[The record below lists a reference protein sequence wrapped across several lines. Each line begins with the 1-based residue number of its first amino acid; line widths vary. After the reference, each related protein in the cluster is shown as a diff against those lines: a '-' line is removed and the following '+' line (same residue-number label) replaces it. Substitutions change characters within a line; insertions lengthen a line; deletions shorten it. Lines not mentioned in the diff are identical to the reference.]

1 MFTQLGIKGRV
12 LLLTLLP
19 TSLLALLLGTY
30 FTSMQLADQHAQLLQ
45 RGQMIAEHLAP
56 LTAPALPNGEPALL
70 QRIASKALEQ
80 PDVRAVTLY
89 DQDGR
94 LRAHAGPNMHPQTR
108 PAVRGEQPQR
118 LTDRDTTRFV
128 QPILINH
135 LTLGETQASTG
146 DRPLGW
152 IEVEISHHGT
162 LLRGY
167 RSLFASLLLI
177 FACLGVAALLA
188 LRMSRSI
195 NKPLSIIQKGVAR
208 LKDGDLQT
216 RLPMLGSR
224 EMDQLAAGINR
235 MAAALQNAQEEL
247 QHSIELATEDVRQ
260 NLETIEI
267 QNIELDLARKE
278 ALEASRIK
286 SEFLANMSHE
296 IRTPLNG
303 ILGFTKL
310 LLRNE
315 VTPRQRDYLQ
325 TIEKSA
331 NNLLSIINEILD
343 FSKIEAGKLI
353 LENAPFNLRDLL
365 QETLTMLA
373 PEAHEKRLELVCLIY
388 RDTPLALVGDAMRL
402 KQVVTNL
409 VGNAIKFTH
418 EGTVTVRA
426 MLEEEDD
433 ERAQLRISVTDTGI
447 GLSESDLRQLF
458 HAFSQA
464 DNSVSR
470 QAGGTGLGLVIS
482 KRLIEQ
488 MGGEIGVESTPGEGS
503 EFWISI
509 SLPKTH
515 LLEEETYEELRGL
528 RVALLDGHELARQ
541 ALRHQLE
548 DAGLEVLEYAS
559 SDELLDAVANFP
571 DGRPLDLA
579 VLSINSRVL
588 PPERLGQYLHELE
601 AQGCKTL
608 TLCPT
613 TEQMLYHQ
621 ELGGDHRQ
629 LLSTPVYTRQLHDT
643 LCEVLCNRPAQRSE
657 PSPVLAPQSRAPR
670 LLCVDDNPANLLLV
684 ETLLNDLGA
693 EVTAVDSGFAALEQ
707 VRQQR
712 FDLIF
717 MDVQM
722 PGMDGLKT
730 TEAIRAWET
739 EQGRDQTP
747 IVALTAHALASERR
761 ALLQGGMDDYLTKPI
776 NEHQL
781 SQVVLKWTGLSLR
794 AAQAARLLEPTSE
807 QGGGL
812 PVLDHEEGLRLAAGK
827 ADLAADMLAML
838 LDSLDADR
846 QAILIA
852 WERRDR
858 EALIERVHRL
868 HGATRYC
875 GVPQLRAAC
884 QRCETLL
891 KQDAPEAHEALQALD
906 EAIQRLAR
914 TAAIAQ

>member
-19 TSLLALLLGTY
+19 TSLLALLLGIY
-30 FTSMQLADQHAQLLQ
+30 FTSMQLSDLHSQLLQ
-45 RGQMIAEHLAP
+45 RGQMLAEHLAP
-56 LTAPALPNGEPALL
+56 LTAPALPTSDPALL

-80 PDVRAVTLY
+80 PDVRAITLY
-89 DQDGR
+89 DQDGAP
-94 LRAHAGPNMHPQTR
+94 RAHAGPNMLPQTR
-108 PAVRGEQPQR
+108 PGLRGDQPLR

-128 QPILINH
+128 QPILVSH
-135 LTLGETQASTG
+135 LTLGETPAG
-146 DRPLGW
+146 ERPLGW
-152 IEVEISHHGT
+152 IELEISHQGT

-167 RSLFASLLLI
+167 RSLFASLMLI
-177 FACLGVAALLA
+177 IACLGVAALLA
-188 LRMSRSI
+188 LRMSRAI

-216 RLPMLGSR
+216 RLPELGSR

-235 MAAALQNAQEEL
+235 MAAALQDAQEEL
-247 QHSIELATEDVRQ
+247 QHNIEQATEDLRQ
-260 NLETIEI
+260 TLETIEI

-278 ALEASRIK
+278 ALEASRTK
-286 SEFLANMSHE
+286 SEFMANMSHE

-315 VTPRQRDYLQ
+315 LTPRQQDYLR
-325 TIEKSA
+325 TIQKSA
-331 NNLLSIINEILD
+331 DNLLGIINEILD
-343 FSKIEAGKLI
+343 FSKIEAGKLV
-353 LENAPFNLRDLL
+353 LENTPFNLRDLL
-365 QETLTMLA
+365 QDTLTMLA
-373 PEAHEKRLELVCLIY
+373 PQAHEKQLELVCLIY
-388 RDTPLALVGDAMRL
+388 RDTPLAVVGDAMRL
-402 KQVVTNL
+402 KQVLTNL

-418 EGTVTVRA
+418 EGTVAIRA
-426 MLEEEDD
+426 MLEDEDD
-433 ERAQLRISVTDTGI
+433 ECAQLRISVTDTGI
-447 GLSESDLRQLF
+447 GLSEDDLRVLF

-464 DNSVSR
+464 DNSISR

-488 MGGEIGVESTPGEGS
+488 MGGEIGVESAPGRGS

-509 SLPKTH
+509 SLPKTQ
-515 LLEEETYEELRGL
+515 LLEDDQPTALRGL
-528 RVALLDGHELARQ
+528 RVALLEGQELARQ
-541 ALRHQLE
+541 ALRLQLE
-548 DAGLEVLEYAS
+548 DAGLEVLEYTS
-559 SDELLDAVANFP
+559 PDDLLEAVSHYP
-571 DGRPLDLA
+571 DGRPIDLA
-579 VLSINSRVL
+579 VLSINSRTL
-588 PPERLGQYLHELE
+588 SPERLGQFLHELE
-601 AQGCKTL
+601 AQGSKTL

-613 TEQMLYHQ
+613 TDQMLYQQ
-621 ELGGDHRQ
+621 ELGDDHRQ
-629 LLSTPVYTRQLHDT
+629 LYSTPICARQLYES
-643 LCEVLCNRPAQRSE
+643 LGELVGARPAPRPE
-657 PSPVLAPQSRAPR
+657 PQPLALPPQTRPPR

-693 EVTAVDSGFAALEQ
+693 EVVAVDSGFGALEQ
-707 VRQQR
+707 VRR
-712 FDLIF
+712 RHFDLIF

-739 EQGRDQTP
+739 EQSRAQTP
-747 IVALTAHALASERR
+747 IVALTAHALANERR

-794 AAQAARLLEPTSE
+794 GGQISRSHEPAGE
-807 QGGGL
+807 HGNGL

-858 EALIERVHRL
+858 DALIERVHRL

-891 KQDAPEAHEALQALD
+891 KQDAPEAHEALQVLD

-914 TAAIAQ
+914 TAIGAQG

>member
-12 LLLTLLP
+12 VLLTLVP
-19 TSLLALLLGTY
+19 TSLLALLLGIY
-30 FTSMQLADQHAQLLQ
+30 FTSMQLSDLQSQLLQ
-45 RGQMIAEHLAP
+45 RGQMVAEHLAP
-56 LTAPALPNGEPALL
+56 LSAPALPTGDPVLL

-89 DQDGR
+89 DQNGEM
-94 LRAHAGPNMHPQTR
+94 RAHAGPSMLPHTR
-108 PAVRGEQPQR
+108 PSARGNKPQR
-118 LTDRDTTRFV
+118 ITDRDTTRFV
-128 QPILINH
+128 QPILISH
-135 LTLGETQASTG
+135 LTLGEPPEAG
-146 DRPLGW
+146 ERPLGW
-152 IEVEISHHGT
+152 VELEISHQGT

-177 FACLGVAALLA
+177 GACLGVAALLA
-188 LRMSRSI
+188 LRMSRAI
-195 NKPLSIIQKGVAR
+195 NKPLTIIQRGVAR
-208 LKDGDLQT
+208 LKDGELQT
-216 RLPMLGSR
+216 RLPELGSR

-235 MAAALQNAQEEL
+235 MAAALQNAQEEM
-247 QHSIELATEDVRQ
+247 QHSIEQATEDVRQ

-303 ILGFTKL
+303 ILGFTRL

-315 VTPRQRDYLQ
+315 LTQRQRDYLQ
-325 TIEKSA
+325 TIQKSA
-331 NNLLSIINEILD
+331 NNLLGIINEILD
-343 FSKIEAGKLI
+343 FSKIEAGKLV

-365 QETLTMLA
+365 QDTLTMLA
-373 PEAHEKRLELVCLIY
+373 PEAHTKQLELVCLIY
-388 RDTPLALVGDAMRL
+388 RDTPQALIGDSLRL
-402 KQVVTNL
+402 KQVLTNL
-409 VGNAIKFTH
+409 VSNAIKFTH
-418 EGTVTVRA
+418 EGTVVVRA
-426 MLEEEDD
+426 MLDDEDD
-433 ERAQLRISVTDTGI
+433 ERVQLRISVTDTGI
-447 GLSESDLRQLF
+447 GLSQEDLQLLF
-458 HAFSQA
+458 QAFSQA
-464 DNSVSR
+464 DNSISR

-482 KRLIEQ
+482 KRLVEE

-503 EFWISI
+503 NFWISL
-509 SLPKTH
+509 SLPKTEA
-515 LLEEETYEELRGL
+515 LDEDSFDDLRGL

-548 DAGLEVLEYAS
+548 DAALEVLEFS
-559 SDELLDAVANFP
+559 NTHELLESVVHSPDA
-571 DGRPLDLA
+571 RPIDLA
-579 VLSINSRVL
+579 VLSIDSRVM
-588 PPERLGQYLHELE
+588 PAERLGQYLHELE
-601 AQGCKTL
+601 AQGCKVL
-608 TLCPT
+608 VLCPT
-613 TEQMLYHQ
+613 TDQMLYQ
-621 ELGGDHRQ
+621 NELGDDHHP
-629 LLSTPVYTRQLHDT
+629 LLSKPICTRQLYSGLT
-643 LCEVLCNRPAQRSE
+643 ELLGTRPAVRSE
-657 PSPVLAPQSRAPR
+657 PAPIQQAQSRPPR

-693 EVTAVDSGFAALEQ
+693 EVTAVDSGFAAVEQ
-707 VRQQR
+707 VRR
-712 FDLIF
+712 RSFDLVF

-739 EQGRDQTP
+739 EQGRAQTP
-747 IVALTAHALASERR
+747 IVALTAHALANERR

-794 AAQAARLLEPTSE
+794 SGPPVRVLSPASEPSS
-807 QGGGL
+807 GL
-812 PVLDHEEGLRLAAGK
+812 PVLDHDEGLRLAAGK

-838 LDSLDADR
+838 LDSLEADR
-846 QAILIA
+846 QAILVA
-852 WERRDR
+852 WERWDR
-858 EALIERVHRL
+858 EALIERIHRL

-891 KQDAPEAHEALQALD
+891 KQDAPEALEALATLD
-906 EAIQRLAR
+906 EAMKRLAK
-914 TAAIAQ
+914 ASVGAQG

>member
-1 MFTQLGIKGRV
+1 MFTHFGIKGRV

-19 TSLLALLLGTY
+19 TSLLALLLGIY
-30 FTSMQLADQHAQLLQ
+30 FTTMQFSDLRYQLLQ
-45 RGQMIAEHLAP
+45 RGQMVAEHLAP
-56 LTAPALPNGEPALL
+56 LTAPALPNSDPALL
-70 QRIASKALEQ
+70 QRIANKALEQ

-89 DQDGR
+89 DQDGQM
-94 LRAHAGPNMHPQTR
+94 RAHAGPNMLVQTR
-108 PAVRGEQPQR
+108 PINRDDQPQR

-128 QPILINH
+128 QPILVSH
-135 LTLGETQASTG
+135 LTLGEPTAT
-146 DRPLGW
+146 DKLPLGW
-152 IEVEISHHGT
+152 IELEISHQGM

-177 FACLGVAALLA
+177 IACLGVAALLA
-188 LRMSRSI
+188 LRMSRAI
-195 NKPLSIIQKGVAR
+195 NTPLSIIQKGVAR

-216 RLPMLGSR
+216 RLPDMGSR
-224 EMDQLAAGINR
+224 EMDHLAAGINR

-247 QHSIELATEDVRQ
+247 QHNVEQATEDVRQ

-303 ILGFTKL
+303 ILGFTRL

-315 VTPRQRDYLQ
+315 LTPRQRDYLQ
-325 TIEKSA
+325 TIQKSA
-331 NNLLSIINEILD
+331 NNLLGIINEILD
-343 FSKIEAGKLI
+343 FSKIEAGKLV

-365 QETLTMLA
+365 QDTLTMLA
-373 PEAHEKRLELVCLIY
+373 PEAHGKQLELVSLIY
-388 RDTPLALVGDAMRL
+388 RDTPQALVGDSLRL
-402 KQVVTNL
+402 KQVLTNL
-409 VGNAIKFTH
+409 VSNAIKFTH
-418 EGTVTVRA
+418 QGTVAVRA
-426 MLEEEDD
+426 MLEDEDD
-433 ERAQLRISVTDTGI
+433 EHVQLRISVTDTGI
-447 GLSESDLRQLF
+447 GLSEEDLRQLF

-464 DNSVSR
+464 DNSISR

-482 KRLIEQ
+482 KRLVEQ
-488 MGGEIGVESTPGEGS
+488 MGGEIGVESTPGQGS
-503 EFWISI
+503 DFWISL
-509 SLPKTH
+509 SLPKAEP
-515 LLEEETYEELRGL
+515 LDEVDCAAVKNL
-528 RVALLDGHELARQ
+528 RVALLDGHDLARQ

-559 SDELLDAVANFP
+559 ANELLEAVANLP
-571 DGRPLDLA
+571 DARPIDLA
-579 VLSINSRVL
+579 VLSIDSRAL

-601 AQGCKTL
+601 AQGCKSL
-608 TLCPT
+608 VLCPT
-613 TEQMLYHQ
+613 TDQMLYQQ
-621 ELGGDHRQ
+621 ELGDDHRQ
-629 LLSTPVYTRQLHDT
+629 LFSKPICTRQLHES
-643 LCEVLCNRPAQRSE
+643 LCELLGARPSCRNESAPV
-657 PSPVLAPQSRAPR
+657 PSTQSRPPR
-670 LLCVDDNPANLLLV
+670 LLCVDDNLANLLLV

-693 EVTAVDSGFAALEQ
+693 KVTAVDNGFAALDQ
-707 VRQQR
+707 VRQHS

-739 EQGRDQTP
+739 EQARAQTP
-747 IVALTAHALASERR
+747 IVALTAHALANERR

-781 SQVVLKWTGLSLR
+781 SQVVLKWTGLTLRGGQPLR
-794 AAQAARLLEPTSE
+794 ASEPASE
-807 QGGGL
+807 PGNSL
-812 PVLDHEEGLRLAAGK
+812 PVLDHDEGLRLAAGK

-838 LDSLDADR
+838 LDSLEADR

-852 WERRDR
+852 WERWDR
-858 EALIERVHRL
+858 EALIERIHRL

-884 QRCETLL
+884 QRSETLL
-891 KQDAPEAHEALQALD
+891 KQDAPEARQSLD
-906 EAIQRLAR
+906 VLVEAIQRLSEASVG
-914 TAAIAQ
+914 AQG